1 MTYIL
6 SILIFFSCRQP
17 ILTENEYE
25 VTSIAEITQNGQLRT
40 GWYYL
45 SDKDNGIEKTLNGT
59 KEIYYLHPSPIVTVD
74 NFTDL
79 EIYQSNSGDYGMTI
93 RLDKKGTEQW
103 SIATGKSIGNKL
115 ALVIDNELYSIPQ
128 VNAQIDVGITALNRG
143 DLSETELKAIKNK
156 IEKEKKPGHNHM
168 YGQ

>member
-6 SILIFFSCRQP
+6 SILIFFSCGQP
-17 ILTENEYE
+17 ITTENESDKTSISE
-25 VTSIAEITQNGQLRT
+25 VTQNDQLKT

-59 KEIYYLHPSPIVTVD
+59 KEIYYLIPEPIVTVD

-79 EIYQSNSGDYGMTI
+79 EIYQSYYGDYGMTI
-93 RLDKKGTEQW
+93 RLDKKGTEKW
-103 SIATGKSIGNKL
+103 SIATGKSIGKKL
-115 ALVIDNELYSIPQ
+115 ALVIDNELYFMPQ

-156 IEKEKKPGHNHM
+156 IEKEKK
-168 YGQ
+168 